1 MKKTIIITISLSII
15 ILFGYILISNKEKSE
30 AKTNAVS
37 NQMSGDIPVSVG
49 LVQQQ
54 SLSDNMSMV
63 GTIQPNNDVNVLS
76 ETQGRVLQMMA
87 KVGEFKSAGAVIAT
101 VDDELRQAALISA
114 QANYDKALSDW
125 NRYEKLFKENAMT
138 SLQLDGARL
147 ALKMAES
154 QLIVAKRQLKDT
166 KITTPVSGV
175 VASRFIDAGASVDN
189 KTPIVNI
196 VDITTLKVRMN
207 VAEKDAFSL
216 KTGDKVNITTE
227 VYPGVNFTGNVMS
240 VGSKGDEAHTYPVEI
255 SLPNSRENPLKAGM
269 FARVKFTTIARA
281 NSLVIPR
288 SALVGSVK
296 DAHVFVIENGKTAHL
311 KKVLIGSEA
320 ESNLEV
326 LQGLTAGETIV
337 VNGQNNLKD
346 GTEVKVIK

>member
-76 ETQGRVLQMMA
+76 ETQGRVIQMMA

-154 QLIVAKRQLKDT
+154 QLI
-166 KITTPVSGV
+166 
-175 VASRFIDAGASVDN
+175 
-189 KTPIVNI
+189 
-196 VDITTLKVRMN
+196 
-207 VAEKDAFSL
+207 
-216 KTGDKVNITTE
+216 
-227 VYPGVNFTGNVMS
+227 
-240 VGSKGDEAHTYPVEI
+240 
-255 SLPNSRENPLKAGM
+255 
-269 FARVKFTTIARA
+269 IA
-281 NSLVIPR
+281 
-288 SALVGSVK
+288 
-296 DAHVFVIENGKTAHL
+296 
-311 KKVLIGSEA
+311 
-320 ESNLEV
+320 
-326 LQGLTAGETIV
+326 
-337 VNGQNNLKD
+337 
-346 GTEVKVIK
+346 

>member
-1 MKKTIIITISLSII
+1 
-15 ILFGYILISNKEKSE
+15 
-30 AKTNAVS
+30 
-37 NQMSGDIPVSVG
+37 
-49 LVQQQ
+49 
-54 SLSDNMSMV
+54 MV

-76 ETQGRVLQMMA
+76 ETQGRVVQMFA
-87 KVGEFKSAGAVIAT
+87 KVGDFKSAGSVIAT
-101 VDDELRQAALISA
+101 VDDELRQAALIGA
-114 QANYDKALSDW
+114 QANYDKAVSDW
-125 NRYEKLFKENAMT
+125 NRYEPLHKEKAMT

-147 ALKMAES
+147 AVKMAES
-154 QLIVAKRQLKDT
+154 QLIIAKRQLKDT
-166 KITTPVSGV
+166 KITTPVSGI
-175 VASRFIDAGASVDN
+175 VATRFIDAGATVDN
-189 KTPIVNI
+189 KSPIVNI
-196 VDITTLKVRMN
+196 VDISTLKVRMN

-216 KTGDKVNITTE
+216 KAGDKVTITSE
-227 VYPGVNFTGNVMS
+227 VYPGVNFVGNVMS
-240 VGSKGDEAHTYPVEI
+240 IGAKGDEAHTYPVEI
-255 SLPNSRENPLKAGM
+255 SLNNSKEKPLKAGM
-269 FARVKFTTIARA
+269 FARVNFTTIARA

-296 DAHVFVIENGKTAHL
+296 DAHVFVVDGNKKAHL

>member
-1 MKKTIIITISLSII
+1 MKKIIIGTISLAIL
-15 ILFGYILISNKEKSE
+15 ILFGYILISNKAKSE

-37 NQMSGDIPVSVG
+37 TQMSKEIPVTVT
-49 LVQQQ
+49 LVEQQT
-54 SLSDNMSMV
+54 LSDNLSMI
-63 GTIQPNNDVNVLS
+63 GTILPNNDVNVLS
-76 ETQGRVLQMMA
+76 ETQGRVTQMMA
-87 KVGEFKSAGAVIAT
+87 KVGDFKSAGAVIAT
-101 VDDELRQAALISA
+101 VDDELRQAALIGA

-175 VASRFIDAGASVDN
+175 VASRFIDAGASVDT
-189 KTPIVNI
+189 KSPIVNI

-207 VAEKDAFSL
+207 VAEKDAFAL
-216 KTGDKVNITTE
+216 KAGDKVMITTE
-227 VYPGVNFTGNVMS
+227 VYPGVKFTGNVMS

-269 FARVKFTTIARA
+269 FARVNFTTIARP
-281 NSLVIPR
+281 NSLIIPR
-288 SALVGSVK
+288 SSLVGSVK
-296 DAHVFVIENGKTAHL
+296 DAHVFVVENNKTARL

-326 LQGLTAGETIV
+326 LQGVTTGEVVV

-346 GTEVKVIK
+346 GAEVKIIK